1 MNKTQPVVRKI
12 GLVWLLLS
20 FASAVMVQPAFAAVL
35 STQDLIALEQQT
47 SSVNALEQTLAR
59 EDVRAQLLDMGVNPD
74 EVQARIAALSPAE
87 LASLNQH
94 IADLPAGSGAVGI
107 LGAVFLVLL
116 VLELLGVT
124 DVFKAI

>member
-1 MNKTQPVVRKI
+1 MSKAHSIFKKI
-12 GLVWLLLS
+12 GLIWLLLS
-20 FASAVMVQPAFAAVL
+20 FASVVMVQPAFAAVL

-59 EDVRAQLLDMGVNPD
+59 EDVRAQLLDMGVSPD

-87 LASLNQH
+87 LASLNQR
-94 IADLPAGSGAVGI
+94 IADLPVGSGAIGV
-107 LGAVFLVLL
+107 LGVVFLVLL

>member
-1 MNKTQPVVRKI
+1 MNRTQSITRKM

-20 FASAVMVQPAFAAVL
+20 FASAVIVQPAFAAVL

-47 SSVNALEQTLAR
+47 SSLNALEQTLAR
-59 EDVRAQLLDMGVNPD
+59 EDVRAQMLDMGVSPD
-74 EVQARIAALSPAE
+74 EVQARIAALSPSE
-87 LASLNQH
+87 LASLNQQ
-94 IADLPAGSGAVGI
+94 IADLPAGAGAIGV
-107 LGAVFLVLL
+107 LGVVFLVLL